1 MRLHRP
7 SPLAH
12 AMNFGLFHLKTQIQ
26 RGQIDDGGYSQ
37 DSLTPYPG
45 YNDVLIHV
53 FCFLQPSVRTHASK

>member
-37 DSLTPYPG
+37 DSLTPTP
-45 YNDVLIHV
+45 DIMMFL
-53 FCFLQPSVRTHASK
+53 FMFSALQPSVRTHASK